1 MMPEYTLRYRNL
13 SGDAPLSP
21 LIARLEAPNAE
32 QAISLLKKH
41 NPDQELRIER
51 VQNDAPPAPKRK
63 TRAEWI
69 VLALIV
75 VIGGINLIARN
86 LP

>member
-13 SGDAPLSP
+13 SGAAPLTP
-21 LIARLEAPNAE
+21 LVTRLEASNAE
-32 QAISLLKKH
+32 QAVALLKGH
-41 NPDQELRIER
+41 NPDQDLRIER
-51 VQNDAPPAPKRK
+51 VQNDTPPTKKRK

-69 VLALIV
+69 VLALLV
-75 VIGGINLIARN
+75 GLGGINLIARN